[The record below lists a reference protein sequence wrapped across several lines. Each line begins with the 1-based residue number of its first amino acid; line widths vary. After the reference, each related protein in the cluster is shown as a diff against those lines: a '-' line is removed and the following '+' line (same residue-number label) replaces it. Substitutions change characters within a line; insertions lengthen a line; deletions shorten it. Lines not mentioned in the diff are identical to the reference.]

1 MTAPTDPQAS
11 LREFA
16 RSHDFFIGIDSDG
29 CAFDTMEVKH
39 KECFIPNIIKSYQ
52 LAAVSKY
59 VREVAEFV
67 NLYSKHRGINRFPG
81 LVLTIDL
88 LAERPEV
95 LRRRPRIPA
104 MTGLRQWL
112 QRATKLSNPALK
124 AEIQATGDAD
134 LVQALEWSEA
144 VNRSIGETVQHV
156 PPFPFVRESLESMQG
171 KADVMVVSATPGEAL
186 VREWEEHDL
195 TGYVALIAGQEL
207 GSKREHLALTAAG
220 RYEPEKILMVGDA
233 PGDQAAAA
241 ANGVLFYPVDPGSE
255 EDSWQRFFEEA
266 LPRFFAGNYAG
277 EYMDAQIDR
286 FEKLLPERPA
296 WRYT

>member
-88 LAERPEV
+88 LA
-95 LRRRPRIPA
+95 
-104 MTGLRQWL
+104 
-112 QRATKLSNPALK
+112 
-124 AEIQATGDAD
+124 
-134 LVQALEWSEA
+134 
-144 VNRSIGETVQHV
+144 
-156 PPFPFVRESLESMQG
+156 
-171 KADVMVVSATPGEAL
+171 
-186 VREWEEHDL
+186 
-195 TGYVALIAGQEL
+195 
-207 GSKREHLALTAAG
+207 
-220 RYEPEKILMVGDA
+220 
-233 PGDQAAAA
+233 
-241 ANGVLFYPVDPGSE
+241 
-255 EDSWQRFFEEA
+255 
-266 LPRFFAGNYAG
+266 
-277 EYMDAQIDR
+277 
-286 FEKLLPERPA
+286 
-296 WRYT
+296 